1 MSFTEEE
8 ISSMI
13 EHIKSTGV
21 ACDILD
27 DQDKLCL
34 IAPEIIESLNLR

>member
-1 MSFTEEE
+1 MSFTDEE

-21 ACDILD
+21 VSDILD
-27 DQDKLCL
+27 DQDKMCL
-34 IAPEIIESLNLR
+34 IASAIIESLNLR

>member
-1 MSFTEEE
+1 MSFTDEE

-21 ACDILD
+21 VSDILD

-34 IAPEIIESLNLR
+34 IASAIIESLNLR